1 MDIPAPRQRDHR
13 RVLWVAG
20 LALGLIAAF
29 GLTRLD
35 SAAPRVS
42 IDRLVVDTVR
52 RGVLVRTTRGP
63 GTLEPEHQLQVPAIT
78 SGRIERR
85 AVVPGQ
91 RVAAGEIL
99 LELSNP
105 EVSLELLEAER
116 ELARAELQLVDLDSR
131 HELDA
136 LTVASDLAALRGRVG
151 DERRLAEALGRLA
164 ETGGAT
170 RAEAAAAA
178 EAYERTTE
186 QIEIAI
192 RRLAVLDS
200 THRAAID
207 AQRREVARIERIAA
221 FRRDRVAS
229 MQVAA
234 AATGVVAELPVEQ
247 GQWVTSGTLLGR
259 LILDGGLKAVIRIP
273 ERGAADVTEGQPVRV
288 DLRGSAVDGVV
299 RRIDPSASG
308 GTVAVEVGLP
318 DSLPPGARPDL
329 GVEGTI
335 EVGRLAD
342 VLHIARPARATPD
355 ARLGLYRLTDVD
367 RAERVDVGTGTASAE
382 RIEVRDGL
390 DEGDVVILS
399 DLGEL
404 SSEPILRLER

>member
-1 MDIPAPRQRDHR
+1 MDIPVPQQRDHS

-63 GTLEPEHQLQVPAIT
+63 GTLEPEHQLQIPAIT

-131 HELDA
+131 HELNA